1 MKIKNFAG
9 AVLTLALILL
19 SLRADPG
26 PAVPGAYASV
36 HGLRMY
42 YEVYGKGPPLLLLHG
57 GLQTISGSFSK
68 QIPAFAESHR
78 VIAVE
83 QMGHGHTGDADREL
97 TYRGMAED
105 TAELLR
111 QLNLTGVDVV
121 GWSDGG
127 IIGLVLAAHH
137 PALVRRLVV
146 SGANLR
152 PDGCTE
158 DFLAHVRAMKA
169 EDMKGFDRQEYDKD
183 TPDGAAHFP
192 VVFRKVHDLWLTAPT
207 PADIDDRQLGDIQ
220 APTMIVV
227 GDHDIIRPE
236 HTMEIYH
243 HLPHAQ
249 LCILPGTSH
258 NTFYR
263 RSEWLNPI
271 ILAFFA
277 EKKEIPPVR

>member
-1 MKIKNFAG
+1 MKIRNLPAALLG
-9 AVLTLALILL
+9 LALLA
-19 SLRADPG
+19 SLRADG
-26 PAVPGAYASV
+26 PAAGVGAYASV
-36 HGLRMY
+36 NGLRMY
-42 YEVYGKGPPLLLLHG
+42 YEVYGEGPPLLLLHG

-111 QLNLTGVDVV
+111 QLDLTAVDVV

-127 IIGLVLAAHH
+127 IIGLILAAHH
-137 PALVRRLVV
+137 PELVRRLVV

-152 PDGCTE
+152 PDGCTD

-169 EDMKGFDRQEYDKD
+169 EDMKGSDRREYDRA
-183 TPDGAAHFP
+183 TPDGAEHFP
-192 VVFRKVHDLWLTAPT
+192 VVFRKVQDLWLTAPT
-207 PADIDDRQLGDIQ
+207 PEDIDERQLDGIQ
-220 APTMIVV
+220 APTLVVV

-249 LCILPGTSH
+249 LCILHATSH
-258 NTFYR
+258 NTFDR
-263 RSEWLNPI
+263 RPEWLNPI
-271 ILAFFA
+271 ILAFLA

>member
-1 MKIKNFAG
+1 MKTKQVFG
-9 AVLTLALILL
+9 AVLALALVLP
-19 SLRADPG
+19 LRSDPA
-26 PAVPGAYASV
+26 PVAPGAYASV

-42 YEVYGKGPPLLLLHG
+42 YEIYGKGPPLLLLHG
-57 GLQTISGSFSK
+57 GLQTISSSFSK

-111 QLNLTGVDVV
+111 QLDVTEVDVV

-127 IIGLVLAAHH
+127 IVGLVLAAHH
-137 PALVRRLVV
+137 PKLVRRLVV
-146 SGANLR
+146 SGANIR
-152 PDGCTE
+152 VDGSTD
-158 DFLAHVRAMKA
+158 DFLAHVRAMKP
-169 EDMKGFDRQEYDKD
+169 EDMKGFDRQEYARD

-192 VVFRKVHDLWLTAPT
+192 VIFRKVHDLWLNAPT
-207 PADIDDRQLGDIQ
+207 PEDIDDRQLGDIL
-220 APTMIVV
+220 APTLVVV
-227 GDHDIIRPE
+227 GDHDIVRPE
-236 HTMEIYH
+236 HTMEIYNH
-243 HLPHAQ
+243 IHHAQ

-263 RSEWLNPI
+263 RPEWVNPI
-271 ILAFFA
+271 ILSFLA
-277 EKKEIPPVR
+277 EKKDIPPVR

>member
-1 MKIKNFAG
+1 LKTTTFLG
-9 AVLTLALILL
+9 AVLALGLVL
-19 SLRADPG
+19 SLRAGEAAPD
-26 PAVPGAYASV
+26 PGAYATV

-42 YEVYGKGPPLLLLHG
+42 YQVYGKGPPLLLLHG
-57 GLQTISGSFSK
+57 GLQTIASSFAK
-68 QIPAFAESHR
+68 QIPVFAESHR

-111 QLNLTGVDVV
+111 QLGLADVDVV

-127 IIGLVLAAHH
+127 IVALVLAAHH
-137 PALVRRLVV
+137 PKLVRRLVV
-146 SGANLR
+146 SGVNLR

-158 DFLAHVRAMKA
+158 DFLAHVRALKPS
-169 EDMKGFDRQEYDKD
+169 DMKGLDRREYDKVS
-183 TPDGAAHFP
+183 PDGPAHYA
-192 VVFRKVHDLWLTAPT
+192 VVFHKVQDLWLTAPV
-207 PADIDDRQLGDIQ
+207 PEDIDDAQLAEIQ
-220 APTMIVV
+220 APTLVMV

-236 HTMEIYH
+236 HTMEIYQ

-258 NTFYR
+258 NTFDR
-263 RSEWLNPI
+263 RPEWVNPMV
-271 ILAFFA
+271 LSFLA
-277 EKKEIPPVR
+277 EKKEVPPVR